1 MPKDEKQSTDDQE
14 SSTVTVEFN
23 GQKFTIPQDSDDWPT
38 PAWIAR
44 VQASTTGTL
53 LDWLKFVEQ
62 LVGPKQWKRL
72 TDNTTKGDF
81 KRFLDVFLTAVAK
94 ECSL

>member
-1 MPKDEKQSTDDQE
+1 M
-14 SSTVTVEFN
+14 
-23 GQKFTIPQDSDDWPT
+23 
-38 PAWIAR
+38 
-44 VQASTTGTL
+44 QASTTGTL

-72 TDNTTKGDF
+72 TDNTTKADF

-94 ECSL
+94 ECTL